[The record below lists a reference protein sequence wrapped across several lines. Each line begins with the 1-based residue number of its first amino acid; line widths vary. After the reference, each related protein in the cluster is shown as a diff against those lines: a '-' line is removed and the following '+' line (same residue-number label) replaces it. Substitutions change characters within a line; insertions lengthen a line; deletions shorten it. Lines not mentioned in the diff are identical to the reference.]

1 MMKPVIDSIVS
12 LFWMLGPAILVLGF
26 LIFIHELGH
35 FLAARLVGIRVEVFS
50 IGFGKRLIGFRKGPT
65 DYRISA
71 IPFGGYVRMAGE
83 DLPIQGQ
90 NEEAVVISD
99 ESTDRTVPD
108 STAGDP
114 FAQPG
119 DRLNDKPVPH
129 RLLVA
134 VAGAAMNAIVAVL
147 LTIGLA
153 YFGINV
159 DPYLVQPPVIA
170 HVQADSPADAAGLTA
185 GDRILT
191 INTTR
196 VNTWEDAQ
204 TQIAMGISEPMILT
218 VQRNEQTVSVEM
230 SAPPEQLIELGG
242 ISPPSRVFVGK
253 VTADSPAENAGLE
266 HGDQIVSIDGN
277 IIGSTLEL
285 MDRISGSEG
294 KPIQIELLRD
304 GQTLKRTLS
313 PKYNDDEKR
322 YLIGIQ
328 FGSDPDQVLRRYPLN
343 EAISKGIDIN
353 IQMGRLMFTIFKR
366 LLTGQES
373 VRNMGGPVMIV
384 DMAGKAAKSGV
395 RDLIWLTALISLNL
409 AILNLLPIPILDG
422 GMVIFLLIEWL
433 IRRPVSEKIQIA
445 LQNLFFFLLISFAL
459 YITYID
465 VLRIDWLSW
474 FK

>member
-1 MMKPVIDSIVS
+1 
-12 LFWMLGPAILVLGF
+12 
-26 LIFIHELGH
+26 
-35 FLAARLVGIRVEVFS
+35 
-50 IGFGKRLIGFRKGPT
+50 
-65 DYRISA
+65 
-71 IPFGGYVRMAGE
+71 
-83 DLPIQGQ
+83 
-90 NEEAVVISD
+90 
-99 ESTDRTVPD
+99 
-108 STAGDP
+108 TAGDP